1 MSRESAGAAIRALRE
16 SRDWSLADLAAA
28 TGVSTMGLSYLER
41 GARKPHKSTVQ
52 KVENGLGL
60 PPGTYSRLLVAADP
74 DAELA
79 RLIAAQPSNPTAVRR
94 AGAVVVDRHS
104 DTDVLEGYAEAQ
116 LDAIKSV
123 IDRLPATTSNEY
135 ETYILSVIAQCV
147 KAEMLAASSW
157 RVAVNAGADSTG
169 RLMEHLRA
177 LEATRGAL
185 LERMPTSLSAR
196 FDRACAQSSLPEA
209 VVAALIG
216 VAPTKCGISAI
227 GASSLRARSPASEPS
242 STQSRQVTTRMRGSS
257 ELQRGRAVESRSS
270 TVRRRQSATGVGCGH
285 HTLRGS
291 AVSGCRPE
299 CGCGPAPVST
309 RRGPQPGGLA
319 VCCANRCRGR
329 GRHHRRSTGS
339 GMGPAVDRNR
349 SRRGSLGYHRYCG
362 YADSPARSHT
372 PSCGAA
378 ARATSPCADGATDGH
393 DGTWRRC
400 VVPANPA
407 PGP

>member
-135 ETYILSVIAQCV
+135 ETYILSVIAQC
-147 KAEMLAASSW
+147 AGRQPETADPR
-157 RVAVNAGADSTG
+157 RVWCPHPTPVADCLRRTVDERDSTARPRCNSLLPLIRVVTCLDCVDEGSDAGERARRDDAPIADIPHFVGAD
-169 RLMEHLRA
+169 
-177 LEATRGAL
+177 
-185 LERMPTSLSAR
+185 
-196 FDRACAQSSLPEA
+196 
-209 VVAALIG
+209 
-216 VAPTKCGISAI
+216 
-227 GASSLRARSPASEPS
+227 
-242 STQSRQVTTRMRGSS
+242 
-257 ELQRGRAVESRSS
+257 
-270 TVRRRQSATGVGCGH
+270 
-285 HTLRGS
+285 
-291 AVSGCRPE
+291 
-299 CGCGPAPVST
+299 
-309 RRGPQPGGLA
+309 
-319 VCCANRCRGR
+319 
-329 GRHHRRSTGS
+329 
-339 GMGPAVDRNR
+339 
-349 SRRGSLGYHRYCG
+349 
-362 YADSPARSHT
+362 AD
-372 PSCGAA
+372 
-378 ARATSPCADGATDGH
+378 
-393 DGTWRRC
+393 
-400 VVPANPA
+400 
-407 PGP
+407 